1 MIDIHMKLSQL
12 LQKESIVADLSSTT
26 KHGII
31 RELSRAVA
39 PVAAIEAEEIAA
51 VLMERESLGST
62 GIGGGIAIPHGKL
75 SSVKEIILGFGRSRT
90 GVTYDSLDGKP
101 VHIFFLLLTPENSTG
116 GHLKVLAQIS
126 KLLKM
131 DHFKQELINAETID
145 DIHEFILEQDE
156 AF

>member
-1 MIDIHMKLSQL
+1 
-12 LQKESIVADLSSTT
+12 
-26 KHGII
+26 
-31 RELSRAVA
+31 A
-39 PVAAIEAEEIAA
+39 PAEDIAA

-75 SSVKEIILGFGRSRT
+75 NGLTDVLLGFGRSHA
-90 GVTYDSLDGKP
+90 GVEYDSLDGRP

-131 DHFKQELINAETID
+131 EHFKQGLKTAETID
-145 DIHEFILEQDE
+145 DIYDIIMEQDE

>member
-1 MIDIHMKLSQL
+1 MKISEILN
-12 LQKESIVADLSSTT
+12 KDAIIADLAAENKT
-26 KHGII
+26 GVI
-31 RELSRAVA
+31 RELAGAVA
-39 PVAAIEAEEIAA
+39 PSANADPDTIAS

-75 SSVKEIILGFGRSRT
+75 NGVPSVTVGFGLSRK
-90 GVTYDSLDGKP
+90 GIDYDSLDGRP

-131 DHFKQELINAETID
+131 DQFKDRLRSAESVDAIYE
-145 DIHEFILEQDE
+145 IIMEQDE
-156 AF
+156 EF

>member
-1 MIDIHMKLSQL
+1 
-12 LQKESIVADLSSTT
+12 
-26 KHGII
+26 
-31 RELSRAVA
+31 
-39 PVAAIEAEEIAA
+39 

-75 SSVKEIILGFGRSRT
+75 GGVADIILGFGRSRS
-90 GVTYDSLDGKP
+90 GVEYESLDGRP
-101 VHIFFLLLTPENSTG
+101 VHLFFLLLTPENSTG

-131 DHFKQELINAETID
+131 EYFKQELRRAETID
-145 DIHEFILEQDE
+145 DIYEFIMEQDE